1 MTPDTLAATAT
12 PPVPLTVEGASVLH
26 QMMRLRRP
34 AWRALS
40 ADARAAILEEA
51 TAALTAMEAPDNGRQ
66 SAVFSL
72 LGHKGDLLFVHFRR
86 SFEELTQAQTALAR
100 LAFSDYLEPTTS
112 YLSVVELGLYESTS
126 KTYADLVGKGIQPHT
141 AEWNREIEAT
151 QEELSNITIGDIG
164 CAVCRRN
171 DDRHD

>member
-100 LAFSDYLEPTTS
+100 LAFSD
-112 YLSVVELGLYESTS
+112 
-126 KTYADLVGKGIQPHT
+126 
-141 AEWNREIEAT
+141 
-151 QEELSNITIGDIG
+151 
-164 CAVCRRN
+164 
-171 DDRHD
+171 